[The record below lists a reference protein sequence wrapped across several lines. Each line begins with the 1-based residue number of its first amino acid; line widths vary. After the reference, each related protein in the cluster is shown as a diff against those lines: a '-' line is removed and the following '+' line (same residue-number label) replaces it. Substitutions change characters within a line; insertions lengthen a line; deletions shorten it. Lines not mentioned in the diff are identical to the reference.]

1 MTIENELTDY
11 IRTEIAYDR
20 LTSLAPDDQLLDGVL
35 DSTDV
40 LRLVVHVEER
50 YGVRIDDDELVP
62 ENFGTVS
69 ALARLLRA
77 KAGPQA

>member
-1 MTIENELTDY
+1 MTTEAELIDY

-20 LTSLAPDDQLLDGVL
+20 ATNLTEDEALLDGAL

-50 YGVRIDDDELVP
+50 YGVRIEDADLVP
-62 ENFGTVS
+62 ENFATVR
-69 ALARLLRA
+69 ALAELIRSKRPA
-77 KAGPQA
+77 T

>member
-1 MTIENELTDY
+1 MSIENELIDY

-20 LTSLAPDDQLLDGVL
+20 LSGLAPDDQLLDGAL

-62 ENFGTVS
+62 ENFATVA
-69 ALARLLRA
+69 ALAELLRS
-77 KAGPQA
+77 KAAA